1 MIVRSKP
8 QEGYISVSKAEIY
21 YREIGQG
28 RPILVLH
35 GGPDFDHTY
44 LLPEL
49 DRLSSSY
56 RLIYYDQRGRGK
68 SAKHVQPED
77 VSIHSDVQD
86 LDTVREHF
94 QLDSIA
100 ILGHSWGGLLA
111 IEYAILHPE
120 HVSHLILMS
129 TAPISHKDYL
139 LLHEHR
145 RRNSP
150 ADIEKLKAD
159 RVDLKYQEGDPD
171 SVAAYYRIHFRAAL
185 RQPPHLDQIIARL
198 SASFTKDG
206 ILKARAI
213 ENRLMNETWL
223 SRKYN
228 RIPQLIVPII
238 QAIADAQFVL
248 LKNCGHFA
256 YLECPNQVHQAIENF
271 VDLT

>member
-1 MIVRSKP
+1 
-8 QEGYISVSKAEIY
+8 
-21 YREIGQG
+21 
-28 RPILVLH
+28 
-35 GGPDFDHTY
+35 
-44 LLPEL
+44 
-49 DRLSSSY
+49 
-56 RLIYYDQRGRGK
+56 
-68 SAKHVQPED
+68 
-77 VSIHSDVQD
+77 
-86 LDTVREHF
+86 
-94 QLDSIA
+94 
-100 ILGHSWGGLLA
+100 
-111 IEYAILHPE
+111 
-120 HVSHLILMS
+120 MS

-228 RIPQLIVPII
+228 RIPQLKKLSIPTLILHGDSDFIPLQCIVPII